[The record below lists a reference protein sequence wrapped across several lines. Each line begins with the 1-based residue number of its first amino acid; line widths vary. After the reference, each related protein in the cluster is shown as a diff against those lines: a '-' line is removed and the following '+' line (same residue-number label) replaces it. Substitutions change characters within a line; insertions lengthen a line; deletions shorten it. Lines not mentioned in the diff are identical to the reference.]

1 MTLRQNVQFCSG
13 FPDDGDYDLDVQ
25 PGRNI
30 AQALKAALSQRGYR
44 VSEPINGGD
53 HGWELD
59 VWRGRK
65 RLWLE
70 ISVLA
75 ADECYLTTENMTFW
89 MWPDMDLFRAFL
101 RDLQSV
107 LAEDSRFRVTGWS
120 SKGAS
125 VSAAELADGPIT
137 PEAAAGSRRE

>member
-30 AQALKAALSQRGYR
+30 AEALKAALSQRDYR

-59 VWRGRK
+59 VWSGRK
-65 RLWLE
+65 RIWLQ

-75 ADECYLTTENMTFW
+75 ADECYLMTENMTFW
-89 MWPDMDLFRAFL
+89 MWPDRALFRAFL
-101 RDLQSV
+101 RDL
-107 LAEDSRFRVTGWS
+107 
-120 SKGAS
+120 
-125 VSAAELADGPIT
+125 
-137 PEAAAGSRRE
+137 

>member
-1 MTLRQNVQFCSG
+1 MTLRQNVRFCSG
-13 FPDDGDYDLDVQ
+13 FPQDGDDDLDVQ
-25 PGRNI
+25 SGRNI
-30 AQALKAALSQRGYR
+30 VEALKAALRERGYR

-65 RLWLE
+65 RIWLQ

-75 ADECYLTTENMTFW
+75 ADECYLMTENMTFW
-89 MWPDMDLFRAFL
+89 LWPDLGLFRAFL
-101 RDLQSV
+101 TDLQSV
-107 LAEDSRFRVTGWS
+107 LAEDSRFCVTGWF

-125 VSAAELADGPIT
+125 VSGTELAEAPLT
-137 PEAAAGSRRE
+137 P

>member
-1 MTLRQNVQFCSG
+1 VTVRQNVQFRSG
-13 FPDDGDYDLDVQ
+13 FPDDADYDLDVQ

-30 AQALKAALSQRGYR
+30 AGALKAALSRRGYR

-59 VWRGRK
+59 IWRGRK
-65 RLWLE
+65 RVWLQ

-75 ADECYLTTENMTFW
+75 ADECYLMTENMTFW
-89 MWPDMDLFRAFL
+89 LWPDVELFRAFL
-101 RDLQSV
+101 RDLQGV
-107 LAEDSRFRVTGWS
+107 LAEDSRFRVTGWF

-125 VSAAELADGPIT
+125 VSGTELAEAPLT
-137 PEAAAGSRRE
+137 P

>member
-25 PGRNI
+25 SGRNI
-30 AQALKAALSQRGYR
+30 AETLKAALSQRGYR

-65 RLWLE
+65 RIWLQ

-75 ADECYLTTENMTFW
+75 AGD
-89 MWPDMDLFRAFL
+89 AI
-101 RDLQSV
+101 S
-107 LAEDSRFRVTGWS
+107 
-120 SKGAS
+120 
-125 VSAAELADGPIT
+125 
-137 PEAAAGSRRE
+137 

>member
-1 MTLRQNVQFCSG
+1 MTLRQNVQFCSA
-13 FPDDGDYDLDVQ
+13 FPNDADYDLDVQ

-30 AQALKAALSQRGYR
+30 AEALKAALSRRGYR

-65 RLWLE
+65 RLWLQ

-75 ADECYLTTENMTFW
+75 ADECYLMTENMTFW
-89 MWPDMDLFRAFL
+89 LWPDMDLFRSFL

-107 LAEDSRFRVTGWS
+107 LAEDSKFCVTGWFS
-120 SKGAS
+120 NGAS
-125 VSAAELADGPIT
+125 VSATELADAPFT
-137 PEAAAGSRRE
+137 PEAAPGSRRG

>member
-1 MTLRQNVQFCSG
+1 
-13 FPDDGDYDLDVQ
+13 VQ

-30 AQALKAALSQRGYR
+30 AEALGAALRQRGYR

-59 VWRGRK
+59 VWRRRK
-65 RLWLE
+65 RIWLQ

-75 ADECYLTTENMTFW
+75 ADECYLMTENMTFW
-89 MWPDMDLFRAFL
+89 LWPDVELFRAFL

-107 LAEDSRFRVTGWS
+107 LAEDSRFCVTGWF

-125 VSAAELADGPIT
+125 ASATELADAPLT
-137 PEAAAGSRRE
+137 P

>member
-1 MTLRQNVQFCSG
+1 MTVRQNVRFRSG
-13 FPDDGDYDLDVQ
+13 FPDDGDDDVDVQ

-30 AQALKAALSQRGYR
+30 AEALKTALEQRFYR

-65 RLWLE
+65 RLWIQ

-75 ADECYLTTENMTFW
+75 ADECYLLTENMTFW
-89 MWPDMDLFRAFL
+89 MWPDVELFREFL
-101 RDLQSV
+101 TDLQSI
-107 LAEDSRFRVTGWS
+107 LAENSRLWVTGWF
-120 SKGAS
+120 SKGTS
-125 VSAAELADGPIT
+125 VSAMELADAPFHT
-137 PEAAAGSRRE
+137 